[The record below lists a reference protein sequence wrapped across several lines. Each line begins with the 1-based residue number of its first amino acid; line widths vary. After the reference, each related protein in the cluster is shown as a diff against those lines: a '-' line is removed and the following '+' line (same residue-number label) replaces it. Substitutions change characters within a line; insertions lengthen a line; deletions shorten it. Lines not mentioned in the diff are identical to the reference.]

1 MAKRITEVK
10 EEDFPE
16 EVLESKLPVVV
27 DFWAPWCGP
36 CKMLHPLLEELA
48 EEFKGKVKFVKV
60 NTDEDSEC
68 TAKYGIRS
76 IPTVIGFKKGDM
88 VFTSIGFRPKP
99 DLREQIEKL
108 LA

>member
-1 MAKRITEVK
+1 VAKRIAHVDD
-10 EEDFPE
+10 EDFPK

-27 DFWAPWCGP
+27 DFSAPWCGP
-36 CKMLHPLLEELA
+36 CRMLEPIFAELA

-60 NTDEDSEC
+60 NTDENSEC

-76 IPTVIGFKKGDM
+76 IPTVIGFKEGDA
-88 VFTSIGFRPKP
+88 VFTSIGFRSKA
-99 DLREQIEKL
+99 DLRTQIEKL